1 MDAFKFDVVIIG
13 AGPTGL
19 SCAVECAR
27 AGLSHVVLEKGCIVN
42 SIYHFPSNMIFFTTS
57 DLLEIGGVPFNTP
70 NPKPTR
76 EEGLQY
82 YKRVVQYYSLNVRT
96 GEKVISIQNLSNDF
110 LVDAES
116 NGQQKRYTARHI
128 VIATGY
134 YDQPNKLFV
143 PGEESSKV
151 SHYYADPHPFY
162 GKNVLIVG
170 GKNSACIAA
179 LELYRYGAKVTVI
192 HRGEEIKKSVKYW
205 ILPDFM
211 NRVQEGALTLHLQS
225 VVTHI
230 ADNEVT
236 IQNVITRQE
245 TIIANDFVFA
255 LTGYRPDEH
264 LLRMCGFQLD
274 ERLVPL
280 HNPETLETNV
290 RGIYVAG
297 SVSAGLD
304 TNKLFIENGRFHG
317 KTIVEHIRSK
327 E

>member
-1 MDAFKFDVVIIG
+1 
-13 AGPTGL
+13 
-19 SCAVECAR
+19 
-27 AGLSHVVLEKGCIVN
+27 
-42 SIYHFPSNMIFFTTS
+42 
-57 DLLEIGGVPFNTP
+57 
-70 NPKPTR
+70 
-76 EEGLQY
+76 
-82 YKRVVQYYSLNVRT
+82 
-96 GEKVISIQNLSNDF
+96 
-110 LVDAES
+110 
-116 NGQQKRYTARHI
+116 
-128 VIATGY
+128 
-134 YDQPNKLFV
+134 
-143 PGEESSKV
+143 
-151 SHYYADPHPFY
+151 
-162 GKNVLIVG
+162 
-170 GKNSACIAA
+170 
-179 LELYRYGAKVTVI
+179 RYGAKVTVI

-264 LLRMCGFQLD
+264 LLRMCGIQLD

>member
-1 MDAFKFDVVIIG
+1 MKSIFSDSSTMVFTRSVVGNGIT
-13 AGPTGL
+13 A
-19 SCAVECAR
+19 
-27 AGLSHVVLEKGCIVN
+27 
-42 SIYHFPSNMIFFTTS
+42 
-57 DLLEIGGVPFNTP
+57 
-70 NPKPTR
+70 
-76 EEGLQY
+76 
-82 YKRVVQYYSLNVRT
+82 
-96 GEKVISIQNLSNDF
+96 VISGDSLRITKNRF
-110 LVDAES
+110 
-116 NGQQKRYTARHI
+116 I
-128 VIATGY
+128 W
-134 YDQPNKLFV
+134 PLF
-143 PGEESSKV
+143 SD
-151 SHYYADPHPFY
+151 SH
-162 GKNVLIVG
+162 
-170 GKNSACIAA
+170 
-179 LELYRYGAKVTVI
+179 RYGAKVTVI

-245 TIIANDFVFA
+245 TIIANDSVFA

-264 LLRMCGFQLD
+264 LLRMCGIQLD